1 MSNENY
7 LSDDWDDEFTEVMP
21 RVKMR
26 KHKDSEMGEDNN
38 PRALSS
44 RKKKK
49 GSRMRDIEDRFERRK
64 VSKEVNWSYDY

>member
-1 MSNENY
+1 MNNDNY
-7 LSDDWDDEFTEVMP
+7 LDDDWDDEFETVMP

-26 KHKDSEMGEDNN
+26 QNKDSVIDETG
-38 PRALSS
+38 SS
-44 RKKKK
+44 RPLASRKRKK